1 MATPVKLLRLGKEME
16 SGEVVDWLKSM
27 GDTVQKG
34 EPLFV
39 VLTDKSEVE
48 VESPAT
54 GVLLQVLVT
63 AGEEAAVGSV
73 VAWIGAPGE
82 EIPKSPPSR
91 SPAAPAARRLASQHS
106 LSLDDVKGS
115 GPGGLI
121 TPRDVESALSLKK
134 QALTGTQEIVL
145 KSSQA
150 EVKRL
155 RLSGIRKTMFE
166 RMTLSRE
173 TAAGVTTVQDVDMAP
188 LSALKSSESFT
199 YTAAVARAAALA
211 LPRHPIL
218 NTSLEGNEI
227 VFHPQVHLGIAV
239 DTSGGLRL
247 VTLADADS
255 RSLSSLNDELR
266 RLLDGLKE
274 NLPKPASKPA
284 PTFTLTNSGVLGS
297 LIFTPRINPPQSAV
311 LGMGKIQD
319 TPVVDDGKIVI
330 RPVMYLCLTY
340 DHRHVEGA
348 EAVRFLGEVKRL
360 LEDPGTINQEKGDV
374 DD

>member
-82 EIPKSPPSR
+82 EIPKSAPSR
-91 SPAAPAARRLASQHS
+91 SPAAPAARRLASQHT

-134 QALTGTQEIVL
+134 QDLTGTRENVL

-150 EVKRL
+150 EGKRL

-227 VFHPQVHLGIAV
+227 VLHPQVHLGIAV
-239 DTSGGLRL
+239 DTPGELRL

-340 DHRHVEGA
+340 DHRHIEGA

>member
-73 VAWIGAPGE
+73 VAWIGEPGE
-82 EIPKSPPSR
+82 EIPKSAPSR
-91 SPAAPAARRLASQHS
+91 SPAAPAARRLASQHT

-134 QALTGTQEIVL
+134 QALTGTQENVL

-199 YTAAVARAAALA
+199 YTVAVARAAALA

-239 DTSGGLRL
+239 DTPGGLRL

-330 RPVMYLCLTY
+330 CPVMYLCLTY
-340 DHRHVEGA
+340 DHRHIEGA

>member
-39 VLTDKSEVE
+39 VLTDKSKVE